1 MHEAFSRLKVILDEK
16 GLSAADVVR
25 RIAEQGDRINPKS
38 VYRLVDPEEPL
49 EKVDMRVIGAVC
61 QALSIGIGDV
71 LTFDEPT
78 IIEEMPA
85 ASQAR
90 MDELMVRHKS
100 GSHPLSEPEIA
111 DLRRLVDE
119 AEAVARG
126 NARRLANRRRR
137 LQRINVRPQRNPG
150 TQE

>member
-1 MHEAFSRLKVILDEK
+1 VHEAFSRLKAILDEK

-49 EKVDMRVIGAVC
+49 EKVDMRVIGAIC
-61 QALSIGIGDV
+61 QALDVGIGDV

-85 ASQAR
+85 PRQAR
-90 MDELMVRHKS
+90 MDELMGRHKA
-100 GSHPLSEPEIA
+100 GAQPLSDAEIA
-111 DLRRLVDE
+111 ELRRLVDE
-119 AEAVARG
+119 AEGSTASVQAVLDVVEA
-126 NARRLANRRRR
+126 
-137 LQRINVRPQRNPG
+137 VRTGTAVPQ
-150 TQE
+150 QS